1 MRLTAPAGPW
11 AVYRMTVLNKPSVNA
26 MCLQSEWD
34 AMELAKPGFH
44 TLIRGGIASDSEAEK
59 LARGTSGDAKCR
71 QGAYPR
77 STGA

>member
-1 MRLTAPAGPW
+1 MNRTEQAGPW
-11 AVYRMTVLNKPSVNA
+11 VVYRMTLHNKPSMNA

-59 LARGTSGDAKCR
+59 LARGTSGDAKSR
-71 QGAYPR
+71 QPFPARG
-77 STGA
+77 